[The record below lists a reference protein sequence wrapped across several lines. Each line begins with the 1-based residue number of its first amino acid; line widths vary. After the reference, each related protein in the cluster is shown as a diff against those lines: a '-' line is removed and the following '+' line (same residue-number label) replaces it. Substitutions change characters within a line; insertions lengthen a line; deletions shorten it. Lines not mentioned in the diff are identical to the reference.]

1 MGKKTVVENIEKND
15 LVNSVSIDED
25 CREEFN
31 RKGFVKIKNLFTS
44 DAIQALREFT
54 DSRIK
59 KETSGH
65 WRNLSRVGY
74 GIQGSLTTRILESI
88 AFRQTMAALL
98 PSRVVF
104 NQGLGFEIGAGKGQG
119 WHYGIRS
126 FGFTRPIDDCFTIW
140 IPLDKV
146 SAEEGGGLAC
156 VPTNLYSCKERLKMF
171 LLHEQLNIKI
181 KGPGPGDDDINV
193 PHTTL
198 VERAAFE
205 GVKEEYDYEL
215 GDALLFSR
223 YVWHRSSPFKTQEGR
238 DRKRMAYV
246 MRFLNYDA
254 RFDPDFWAAVQKNT
268 GESHLIGASPEGLDL
283 ENCHGGELLRE
294 RLTHH
299 PAPL

>member
-1 MGKKTVVENIEKND
+1 MRDITVVHNLEKTN
-15 LVNSVSIDED
+15 LVNSVTIDDD
-25 CREEFN
+25 CREEFK
-31 RKGFVKIKNLFTS
+31 RKGYVKIKSLFSS

-65 WRNLSRVGY
+65 WGNLNRVGY
-74 GIQGSLTTRILESI
+74 GIHGSLTTQILESI
-88 AFRQTMAALL
+88 AFRQMLGTLL

-126 FGFTRPIDDCFTIW
+126 FGFTRPVDHCYTIW
-140 IPLDKV
+140 IPLDRV

-156 VPTNLYSCKERLKMF
+156 VPMNLYSCRERLKMF
-171 LLHEQLNIKI
+171 LLHEQLDIKF
-181 KGPGPGDDDINV
+181 KGPGEEEERSV
-193 PHTTL
+193 PHTTKM
-198 VERAAFE
+198 ERAAFE
-205 GVKEEYDYEL
+205 GVREEYDYEL

-246 MRFLNYDA
+246 MRFLDYGA
-254 RFDPDFWAAVQKNT
+254 RFDSDFWAAVQKNT
-268 GESHLIGASPEGLDL
+268 GDSHLIGASPEGLNL
-283 ENCHGGELLRE
+283 ENCQTGELLRE